1 MNYAGIYYV
10 DLANGPGLRV
20 SLFVSGCKFHCKNCF
35 NQEAQDYSYGQLY
48 NESTYNHLI
57 SLVDKPYI
65 SGLSILGGDP
75 LWQSDDDIWAL
86 CRLVDDIHKLGKSVW
101 LWTGFKWEDVMDD
114 YNDARRD
121 LMTMCDV
128 VVDGQ
133 YVDELRDLNLVWK
146 GSSNQRVIDVKKSLE
161 AHEIII
167 YKENNKC

>member
-1 MNYAGIYYV
+1 MNYASIRSM
-10 DLANGPGLRV
+10 DISNGSGLRV

-35 NQEAQDYSYGQLY
+35 NQEAQDYSYGQPY
-48 NESTYNHLI
+48 DESTHNHLI
-57 SLVDKPYI
+57 SLVDKTYI

-86 CRLVDDIHKLGKSVW
+86 CRLVDDVHKLGKSVW

-121 LMTMCDV
+121 LLTMCDV

-133 YVDELRDLNLVWK
+133 YIDELRDLKLVWK

>member
-1 MNYAGIYYV
+1 MNYAGMYYV

-20 SLFVSGCKFHCKNCF
+20 SLFVSGCRFGCKNCF
-35 NQEAQDYSYGQLY
+35 NPEAQNYNYGQPY
-48 NESTYNHLI
+48 TQTTHNRLI

-65 SGLSILGGDP
+65 SGLSILGGDA

-86 CRLVDDIHKLGKSVW
+86 CRLVDDVHKLGKTVW
-101 LWTGFKWEDVMDD
+101 LWTGFRYETVMED

-121 LMTMCDV
+121 LLAMCDI

-133 YVDELRDLNLVWK
+133 YVDELRDLNIVWK

-161 AHEIII
+161 AHKIILRG
-167 YKENNKC
+167 E